1 MQCFSRPFSPTNT
14 AMRSCKLVAV
24 AVLGLALSACATS
37 TTERTNPGVNQGP
50 QVSPSLAQQ
59 ETYSGLK
66 RRVAIAR
73 FSDETRRGSS
83 FFVDANY
90 DRIGKQASDMLAAR
104 LTDSGRFIMLE
115 RTDLNQVI
123 AEQNYANLEP
133 SRVGADFL
141 IVGSVSEFG
150 HSNVSETGVF
160 TRNRVQQATATVNV
174 RLIDSTNG
182 QIVFSQE
189 ATGQARAEASTT
201 FGVGERAAFDTAL
214 ADRAV
219 SAAISQVVSN
229 VMENLMNKPWQ
240 AYLVGEQNGS
250 ILMTGGQQ
258 QGLNVGDSLVLYR
271 RGESVRNPQTGLN
284 IELPAERLGT
294 IEVTGFIGSGDNELS
309 LVRTNVDI
317 DDYDAVVVRA
327 E

>member
-1 MQCFSRPFSPTNT
+1 
-14 AMRSCKLVAV
+14 MRSCKLVAV

-59 ETYSGLK
+59 ETYTGLK

-189 ATGQARAEASTT
+189 ATGLARAEASTT

>member
-1 MQCFSRPFSPTNT
+1 MQLFSRPLFATPT
-14 AMRSCKLVAV
+14 ALRHSKLAVVAV
-24 AVLGLALSACATS
+24 IGLTLSACATS
-37 TTERTNPGVNQGP
+37 TNERTNPGVNQGP
-50 QVSPSLAQQ
+50 QVSPSLAQE
-59 ETYSGLK
+59 ETYTGLK

-141 IVGSVSEFG
+141 IIGSVSEFG

-160 TRNRVQQATATVNV
+160 TRNRIQQATATVNV
-174 RLIDSTNG
+174 RLVDTTNG

-189 ATGQARAEASTT
+189 ASGQARAEASTT

-229 VMENLMNKPWQ
+229 VMENLLNRPWQ

-250 ILMTGGQQ
+250 LLMTGGQR
-258 QGLNVGDSLVLYR
+258 QGLSVGDSLVLYR
-271 RGESVRNPQTGLN
+271 RGEKVRNPQTGLD
-284 IELPAERLGT
+284 IELPAERLGEL
-294 IEVTGFIGSGDNELS
+294 EVTGFIGSGDNELS
-309 LVRTNVDI
+309 LVRTNINI